1 MNSSVKVP
9 SKILGV
15 LGGMGP
21 AATAE
26 FLRLLA
32 IKAPA
37 RSDQEHPKL
46 YVLSNPQIPD
56 RSSAILGRGEDPTPF
71 LKEGLLS
78 LVQWGAQ
85 VLAVPC
91 NTAHFFI
98 DTFRKEL
105 PVPLIHIVEAT
116 VGLAAERS
124 SEGAWLLA
132 TSGTKQSGM
141 YERYAEKVG
150 YPFFFPTDEDQ
161 KKVQESIVLVKANRL
176 REGGVL
182 LQGVVERL
190 WKERHVPIVAACTE
204 LPLAYDASDLPEE
217 GMISSLGALTEACL
231 RELYSENK

>member
-85 VLAVPC
+85 VLTVPC

-105 PVPLIHIVEAT
+105 PVPLIHIVETT

-150 YPFFFPTDEDQ
+150 YPFFGELILDC
-161 KKVQESIVLVKANRL
+161 LNRTEIAMTQDHAFL
-176 REGGVL
+176 
-182 LQGVVERL
+182 
-190 WKERHVPIVAACTE
+190 AAQLC
-204 LPLAYDASDLPEE
+204 L
-217 GMISSLGALTEACL
+217 EAQDNAV
-231 RELYSENK
+231 RINVDHSNK